1 MRLRPTQANS
11 AWRESGTQAMNSLFG
26 RVAAGTV
33 ARVSFL
39 IDLLLMLT
47 GLIVATYLSGA
58 STVPPALFSFSLFAL
73 LTWLVTAMALRHYDP
88 WASDR
93 AFFDDAAM
101 TSILVLAVTTV
112 LAAASLVFSVTGLPN
127 VGIFLLVLWPAA
139 LAMRASVFRTLS
151 PRSGPI
157 DEVLVLGVGPLGRA
171 TAEAL
176 RSRGRQEVVGFLRF
190 ASEPLPTP
198 LRPKVLGS
206 VSELEAVLRT
216 VPVGEVYLASNH
228 AINAQEMQ
236 SAIKL
241 CERFGVPFAM
251 PAYQYRLERAQPLST
266 HAVSD
271 GYLHYQSVTSKP
283 TQMALKRAFDIG
295 STGLALW
302 VLAPFLLAVAALI
315 KLTSRGPVF
324 FRQVR
329 VGLHGRPFRMLKFR
343 TMVENAE
350 ALKGRLAPKN
360 EMDGPV
366 FKMKHDP
373 RITPLGRF
381 LRKFSIDELPQLVN
395 VLRGDMSV
403 VGPRPPVPSEVA
415 KYQVW
420 QRRRLSVRPGLTCI
434 WQVSGRNEI
443 SFEQWMYMD
452 LEYIDN
458 WSFGK
463 DLELVLKTFPVVLT
477 GRGAS

>member
-1 MRLRPTQANS
+1 
-11 AWRESGTQAMNSLFG
+11 MNSLFG

-39 IDLLLMLT
+39 VDLLLMMTALMVST
-47 GLIVATYLSGA
+47 FLSGA
-58 STVPPALFSFSLFAL
+58 SSVPPELFSFCLFAL
-73 LTWLVTAMALRHYDP
+73 LTWLITAMALRQYDP

-112 LAAASLVFSVTGLPN
+112 LAVATLVFSYKGLPN
-127 VGIFLLVLWPAA
+127 VGIFLLTFWPSA
-139 LAMRASVFRTLS
+139 LAMRASLFRTLS
-151 PRSGPI
+151 PRAGPI
-157 DEVLVLGVGPLGRA
+157 DEVLVVGVGALGRA
-171 TAEAL
+171 TANDI
-176 RSRGRQEVVGFLRF
+176 RTRGRQEVVGFVRFSSEQVPAQLR
-190 ASEPLPTP
+190 T
-198 LRPKVLGS
+198 RVLGS
-206 VSELEAVLRT
+206 ASELEQVLRT
-216 VPVGEVYLASNH
+216 VPVGEVYLASNNV
-228 AINAQEMQ
+228 INADEMQ
-236 SAIKL
+236 TAIKL
-241 CERFGVPFAM
+241 CEKFGVPFAM
-251 PAYQYRLERAQPLST
+251 PAYQYRLERARPLEN

-271 GYLHYQSVTSKP
+271 GYLHFQSVTSKP
-283 TQMALKRAFDIG
+283 TQMALKRAFDIF

-302 VLAPFLLAVAALI
+302 FLAPFLLGVATLI

-350 ALKGRLAPKN
+350 ALKASLTQQN

-366 FKMKHDP
+366 FKMKKDP
-373 RITPLGRF
+373 RITPIGKF

-463 DLELVLKTFPVVLT
+463 DLGLVLKTFPVVLT